1 MNTRETIEAYFS
13 SLRRNDGW
21 QNYFSDDLA
30 FASFV
35 SPVKHVN
42 GRAAFLE
49 ATKGFYHMIASLD
62 LRTLIVESDRACATT
77 RYRLQ
82 PPSAPAFESDVA
94 EVFIVRDG
102 RIASLEIYFDPTPYP
117 RR

>member
-1 MNTRETIEAYFS
+1 MSTRETIEAYFD
-13 SLRRNDGW
+13 SLRRKDAW
-21 QNYFSDDLA
+21 ENYFADTLV

-35 SPVKHVN
+35 SPPKRVE

-49 ATKGFYHMIASLD
+49 ATKGFYRMIASLD
-62 LRTLIVESDRACATT
+62 VRTLVVEGDRACATT
-77 RYRLQ
+77 RYQLQ
-82 PPSAPAFESDVA
+82 PPSGPPFRSDVA
-94 EVFIVRDG
+94 EVFVVQNG